1 MVESTQVEPKVEVTP
16 EVKPTVDVAKPSED
30 LMSRVAAFKPE
41 PKAPAPQAEDAF
53 DFKQIEA
60 IKDPVAKDI
69 ALKAYKSM
77 QSGFGKKFQEV
88 AELRKTLEAKASES
102 ANWSPERVQSLLN
115 DPQFVKAAQ
124 QVAGT
129 SSVSNQNNSG
139 LTNEEWS
146 ALTDNEKAQLGA
158 MQQKILTLESINSQ
172 TLKLQ
177 QDEQLKAKFANYDP
191 RAIDLLTNDLL
202 QGKVQATR
210 EHLHKVLDYEEA
222 VNRAYQLGL
231 TDGTKGKQE
240 RINASSYQGSSA
252 INSSERPQP
261 EKGEGNL
268 NFFQRVARQRLAESL
283 AKK

>member
-1 MVESTQVEPKVEVTP
+1 MEVNTQEAPKVEAP
-16 EVKPTVDVAKPSED
+16 AAEVKPVEQAKPAEN
-30 LMSRVAAFKPE
+30 LVSRVAAFKPE
-41 PKAPAPQAEDAF
+41 VKPVVPVAEDAF

-60 IKDPVAKDI
+60 IKDPLAKDI

-77 QSGFGKKFQEV
+77 QSGFGKKFQEI
-88 AELRKTLEAKASES
+88 AELRKTLEAKASET

-115 DPQFVKAAQ
+115 DPNFVKAAQ

-129 SSVSNQNNSG
+129 SSVNNQNQSG

-146 ALTDNEKAQLGA
+146 ALTDNERAQLGA
-158 MQQKILTLESINSQ
+158 MQHKINMLENINSQ

-177 QDEQLKAKFANYDP
+177 QDEQLKTKFANYDP
-191 RAIDLLTNDLL
+191 RAVDLLTNDLL

-210 EHLHKVLDYEEA
+210 EHLHKVLDYEQA
-222 VNRAYQLGL
+222 VERAYQLGL

-240 RINASSYQGSSA
+240 RLNASSYQGSSA